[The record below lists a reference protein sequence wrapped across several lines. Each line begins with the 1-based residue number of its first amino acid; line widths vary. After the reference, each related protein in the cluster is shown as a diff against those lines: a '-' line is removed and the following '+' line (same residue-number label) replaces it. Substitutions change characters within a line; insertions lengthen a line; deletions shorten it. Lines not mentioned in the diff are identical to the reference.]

1 MGKFILEGVIQNF
14 SDYKHNGRI
23 YPQNVFDSYLMNY
36 KRNKRMIKITTL
48 LNWKV
53 SVKLSV

>member
-1 MGKFILEGVIQNF
+1 MDKIILKDVFHKF
-14 SDYKHNGRI
+14 DYKHSGRI
-23 YPQNVFDSYLMNY
+23 YPQNVFDNYLINY
-36 KRNKRMIKITTL
+36 KRNRRMIKITTL

>member
-23 YPQNVFDSYLMNY
+23 YPEIGTYF
-36 KRNKRMIKITTL
+36 KRLKRKTKIKSL
-48 LNWKV
+48 LIGRYN
-53 SVKLSV
+53 